1 VNPPKISAYIPCFN
15 NAPTLS
21 KAIDSIRNQSIPVD
35 ELFIIDD
42 GSVDDTC
49 AVAKEKGVRTIRNL
63 KNFGRGPVRARAIQ
77 EAKNDFVLSCDATNV
92 LQSDFCEKALPWF
105 QDASVSA
112 VFGRIVASGKESVV
126 SRWRN
131 RHLFKTNAH
140 LPLNQFAPL
149 ATWGLL
155 MRRSQVIAVGNFDD
169 SLVHSE
175 DAELGKRLLAAGHK
189 VVFDPQLEVHSLSR
203 NSVSQVL
210 ERYWRWNAGI
220 DRSVSWNGYLKQ
232 TAYSIKVM
240 ALNDLREGDPLCVPI
255 SLFAPHYQFWRSF
268 LQSKNT

>member
-1 VNPPKISAYIPCFN
+1 MGNHKISAYVPCFN
-15 NAPTLS
+15 NASTIGATL
-21 KAIDSIRNQSIPVD
+21 QSILDQKIEVA
-35 ELFIIDD
+35 ELFVVDD
-42 GSVDDTC
+42 GSTDGSC
-49 AVAKEKGVRTIRNL
+49 LVAKEMGIPVFKNEQNL
-63 KNFGRGPVRARAIQ
+63 GRGAVRARAMKL
-77 EAKNDFVLSCDATNV
+77 ACGDLVLSCDATNG
-92 LQSDFCEKALPWF
+92 LPPDFCEKALPWF

-112 VFGRIVASGKESVV
+112 VFGRIFESDKESVV

-149 ATWGLL
+149 ATGGLL

-169 SLVHSE
+169 SLRHSE

-189 VVFDPQLEVHSLSR
+189 VVFDPRLEVHSLSR

-268 LQSKNT
+268 LRSKNT